1 MSTPN
6 ADAELIEENTT
17 VKVSSITYTSA
28 EITDEDT
35 TVKVTYTN
43 ENGFIHERS
52 INIPR
57 LEDGSVN
64 EEYYQ
69 EILEGQLRGVENKV
83 AVNAITFIDPNA
95 VTDVDETPGE
105 AAPVE

>member
-17 VKVSSITYTSA
+17 VEVSSITYTST

-35 TVKVTYTN
+35 VVKVTYTN
-43 ENGFIHERS
+43 KDGFIHERS

-57 LEDGSVN
+57 LEYGSVN

-95 VTDVDETPGE
+95 VTDTDETPGE

>member
-1 MSTPN
+1 M
-6 ADAELIEENTT
+6 A
-17 VKVSSITYTSA
+17 ITYTSA